1 MFPVG
6 QFYLDDD
13 EVLKVAQAVSEVPE
27 DVEDW
32 TSVGDAVSY
41 VQHLGC
47 AGFSQHK
54 IKSDYHK
61 LCLAVLRWAVENI
74 GEAFP
79 TVLRG
84 VRSQRS
90 DKDSLIL
97 FGTTD
102 REVAKFYAKDGKIKV
117 YRNIKGL
124 KTMSTVK
131 SVKTDDWADQG
142 DEEIIFFPEDVQRL

>member
-1 MFPVG
+1 
-6 QFYLDDD
+6 
-13 EVLKVAQAVSEVPE
+13 
-27 DVEDW
+27 
-32 TSVGDAVSY
+32 
-41 VQHLGC
+41 
-47 AGFSQHK
+47 
-54 IKSDYHK
+54 
-61 LCLAVLRWAVENI
+61 
-74 GEAFP
+74 
-79 TVLRG
+79 LRG

>member
-6 QFYLDDD
+6 QFYLDG
-13 EVLKVAQAVSEVPE
+13 EVLKVTHAVSEVPE
-27 DVEDW
+27 EIEDW
-32 TSVGDAVSY
+32 ASVGEAVSY

-61 LCLAVLRWAVENI
+61 LCLAVLKWAVENI
-74 GEAFP
+74 GEVFP
-79 TVLRG
+79 EVLRG

-90 DKDSLIL
+90 EQESLIL

-102 REVAKFYAKDGKIKV
+102 KEVAKFYAKDGNIKAYKNV
-117 YRNIKGL
+117 KGL
-124 KTMSTVK
+124 KTMSTMK
-131 SVKTDDWADQG
+131 SVKNDDWADQG
-142 DEEIIFFPEDVQRL
+142 DEEIIFFPEYA

>member
-6 QFYLDDD
+6 QFYLDKN
-13 EVLKVAQAVSEVPE
+13 EVLKTAQAVSEVPE

-32 TSVGDAVSY
+32 TSVSDAVSY

-74 GEAFP
+74 GEVFP
-79 TVLRG
+79 EVLRG

-90 DKDSLIL
+90 DQDSLIL

-102 REVAKFYAKDGKIKV
+102 KKVAEFYAKDGIKV

-124 KTMSTVK
+124 RIMSTMK

-142 DEEIIFFPEDVQRL
+142 DEEIIFFPEYERF